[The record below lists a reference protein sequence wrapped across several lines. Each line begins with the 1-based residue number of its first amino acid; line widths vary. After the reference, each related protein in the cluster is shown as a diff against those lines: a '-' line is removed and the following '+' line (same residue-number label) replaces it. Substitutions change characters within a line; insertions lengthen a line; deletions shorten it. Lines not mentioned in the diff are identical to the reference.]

1 LASCWSLAASANHCE
16 DDMQPWLVF
25 AVLISILCLVYPPLI
40 GFCSGV
46 FAFFAVSFVV
56 FKVLGG

>member
-1 LASCWSLAASANHCE
+1 
-16 DDMQPWLVF
+16 MQPWLVF

-56 FKVLGG
+56 FKLLGG